1 MINNIH
7 YEEAL
12 NNILIVVIAAA
23 VVLVLVMLL
32 GSKKSRFRKKLSTF
46 FADDTVGTA
55 KHPMEFN
62 REYYITGEKNMR
74 KPAKTKVRTQEFED
88 VCLQTAPKING
99 FPQQETNLNQML
111 IILKPYLTE

>member
-32 GSKKSRFRKKLSTF
+32 GSKKSRFRKKLSAF

-62 REYYITGEKNMR
+62 REYYITGEACQDEGGNPNR
-74 KPAKTKVRTQEFED
+74 NGHAGAKSR
-88 VCLQTAPKING
+88 
-99 FPQQETNLNQML
+99 
-111 IILKPYLTE
+111 

>member
-1 MINNIH
+1 MIENIH

-55 KHPMEFN
+55 KYPMEFN

-74 KPAKTKVRTQEFED
+74 KPAKTKGPTRT
-88 VCLQTAPKING
+88 
-99 FPQQETNLNQML
+99 
-111 IILKPYLTE
+111 

>member
-55 KHPMEFN
+55 KHPMEACQDEGGN
-62 REYYITGEKNMR
+62 PN
-74 KPAKTKVRTQEFED
+74 
-88 VCLQTAPKING
+88 
-99 FPQQETNLNQML
+99 
-111 IILKPYLTE
+111 

>member
-32 GSKKSRFRKKLSTF
+32 GSKKSRFRKKLSAF

-74 KPAKTKVRTQEFED
+74 KPAKTKGATR
-88 VCLQTAPKING
+88 NG
-99 FPQQETNLNQML
+99 HAGA
-111 IILKPYLTE
+111 KSR

>member
-46 FADDTVGTA
+46 FADDTVERQNIRWNLIG
-55 KHPMEFN
+55 N
-62 REYYITGEKNMR
+62 ITSPEKR
-74 KPAKTKVRTQEFED
+74 ICGSLPR
-88 VCLQTAPKING
+88 PKEQ
-99 FPQQETNLNQML
+99 P
-111 IILKPYLTE
+111 

>member
-55 KHPMEFN
+55 MHA
-62 REYYITGEKNMR
+62 G
-74 KPAKTKVRTQEFED
+74 VRLTQM
-88 VCLQTAPKING
+88 VHRNCTMN
-99 FPQQETNLNQML
+99 TMN
-111 IILKPYLTE
+111 